1 MDSINLLSEID
12 SISKI
17 HSLKRDD
24 IDALMIEFAKRILA
38 SLKIERMS
46 VWLLSES
53 KEELVS
59 MGEYSLISRI
69 FTKNNKLQK
78 SKYPTYFNAVSENN
92 ILLVNNVYESPITE
106 ELTIDYSLPNN
117 IISLMDIPLRIEGE
131 LVGVICYEK
140 TGDKERIFKENE
152 VTLAFSVSLIF
163 ASTLEARQRRAL
175 QHKLNEEIKQKDLFL
190 TEVHHRVKNN
200 LNIISSLMNLQSGRI
215 KDNYHKNLFEEHRS
229 KIDSI
234 ALIHKLVYMSKN
246 VTKINIGDYIKEIAG
261 NLERAYKLD
270 NKKITVEAELDNPV
284 LELDFALP
292 LGLIVNEVITNAFK
306 HAFNKQDVGHIL
318 ISLKLLNSKLKLIIQ
333 DNGSGIVIPEN
344 APVSLGMDILEGL
357 VSQIN
362 GIHSFEN
369 NQGTIFTLTFSTVV

>member
-1 MDSINLLSEID
+1 MDSIDLLSEID
-12 SISKI
+12 SISKV

-24 IDALMIEFAKRILA
+24 IDALMVEFAKRILA

-46 VWLLSES
+46 VWLLNES
-53 KEELVS
+53 RDTLIS
-59 MGEYSLISRI
+59 MGEYSLTTRT
-69 FTKNNKLQK
+69 FTKNNKLERN
-78 SKYPTYFNAVSENN
+78 KYPTYFKAVSENQ
-92 ILLVNNVYESPITE
+92 ILLINNVYESPITK
-106 ELTIDYSLPNN
+106 ELTIDYNLPNN
-117 IISLMDIPLRIEGE
+117 VISLMDIPLRIEGE

-140 TGDKERIFKENE
+140 TGDKERIFKKNE
-152 VTLAFSVSLIF
+152 VTFAFSVSLIF

-246 VTKINIGDYIKEIAG
+246 VTKINIGDYIKEIAS
-261 NLERAYKLD
+261 NLKEAYKLD
-270 NKKITVEAELDNPV
+270 HKKITIELELDNPI

-306 HAFNKQDVGHIL
+306 HAFNKQEVGHIF
-318 ISLKLLNSKLKLIIQ
+318 ISLKLQHSKLKLIIQ

-344 APVSLGMDILEGL
+344 SPISLGMDILEGL

-369 NQGTIFTLTFSTVV
+369 NQGTIFTLTFSPGA